1 MFAKAS
7 RSARAARM
15 GPLRRQRSAGGGTR
29 IDLNY
34 ESTLVFLPRH
44 PRQCR
49 PPPMPAVSISPAD
62 ATSHD
67 PYDFTGRYKWLDER
81 VASYI
86 RIASVSIA
94 AYEYV
99 PWFHHLT
106 YSRTTDHASDSYL
119 LTLPAEWRFYKSQK
133 SWRLSTGCILFI
145 LIRYAMPSFAVTV
158 AHGGR
163 LGTLVS

>member
-1 MFAKAS
+1 
-7 RSARAARM
+7 
-15 GPLRRQRSAGGGTR
+15 
-29 IDLNY
+29 
-34 ESTLVFLPRH
+34 
-44 PRQCR
+44 
-49 PPPMPAVSISPAD
+49 MPTVSIPPAN
-62 ATSHD
+62 ASSHD
-67 PYDFTGRYKWLDER
+67 PYDLTGHYKWLDER

-99 PWFHHLT
+99 STNHDVA
-106 YSRTTDHASDSYL
+106 YGIVTDETSNSYL

-145 LIRYAMPSFAVTV
+145 LIRCVMNIIAMTV

-163 LGTLVS
+163 LGTLVSWY